1 MTNVDCNG
9 VQNGPALVDD
19 CGVCQ
24 LAYIYN
30 FVTHVPT
37 FISDTSGLVLGPT
50 EALILPNNPTNPLW
64 NASCQGCTDPLALNY
79 DSSAT
84 IDDGSCTYAPV
95 PVQAPLFFSEYAEG
109 SSNNKYFEIFNP
121 TSDTIFLSNY
131 AYPSV
136 ANAPTTA
143 GQYEYWNDFDAGSY
157 ILPNDVYVVA
167 HPSADP
173 LILALADETHQY
185 LSNGDDGYG
194 LVYGNQSSYVVIDW
208 LGDWNGDP
216 GSGWSVAGVSNATK
230 DHTLVRKCG
239 VLTGNTS
246 WTNSSGV
253 DSVSSEWL
261 VYPNETWMYLGTHDV
276 TCQIA
281 IYGCMDSL
289 AINFDSTA
297 TVDDGSCIFPPVD
310 CYGIVNGIS
319 IIDSCGVCQPA
330 IIYNYVTHVATPLLA
345 DTSSVVLG
353 PTEMIVLASS
363 PMNTYWNS
371 SCSGCT
377 DPTALNYDSTATID
391 DGSCIAIVY
400 GCTNPAAIN
409 YFPGANVD
417 DGSCCLVAG
426 CTDPTASNY
435 DPNACIDDGS
445 CIIGT
450 TCSGSPITNLGVT
463 NIIHNRATFTFDDM
477 NSSTCRVDQLRIKYR
492 EVGTTAWSQKNM
504 GSPTGYDPVTGIC
517 NSTSRTDKLV
527 LGLSANTTYEWQ
539 MRVWYCST
547 GATAWVNGPNFTTL
561 ADCPNV
567 GNLAVT
573 TPTNTKATFTW
584 DNSNGAYSFVRL
596 QARVDTTGSS
606 FFNIGGVGVLYG
618 TYTKDKN
625 GLVPGTTYR
634 AKSRT
639 WCDPNGGAYKAPSWT
654 SFIYFTMPGS
664 VRLDGGTSIESLD
677 VYPNPSRDIFNV
689 SFTSKEAQ
697 DLEVRVINVVGEVV
711 YTEGLENFTG
721 EYAKE
726 IDLVKYTKGIYFLE
740 ITTDNGVINKKLIL
754 Q

>member
-1 MTNVDCNG
+1 M
-9 VQNGPALVDD
+9 
-19 CGVCQ
+19 
-24 LAYIYN
+24 
-30 FVTHVPT
+30 
-37 FISDTSGLVLGPT
+37 LGPT
-50 EALILPNNPTNPLW
+50 QALFLPNNPTNPLW

-261 VYPNETWMYLGTHDV
+261 VYPNETWMYLGTHNV

-477 NSSTCRVDQLRIKYR
+477 NTSTCRVDQLRIKYR

-573 TPTNTKATFTW
+573 TPTSTKATFTW

-664 VRLDGGTSIESLD
+664 VRLDGGTNIENLD

-711 YTEGLENFTG
+711 YTEGLMN
-721 EYAKE
+721 
-726 IDLVKYTKGIYFLE
+726 LHR
-740 ITTDNGVINKKLIL
+740 
-754 Q
+754 

>member
-1 MTNVDCNG
+1 MMVLVHMQYHQLWLLQGVMDFTVPSGGSDGKAIHVVATDNIADLSVYGIGVANNGGGTDGQEYTFDSISVNAGDHILLARSVTAMTAYFDACYSEFDHVLLASSAISQNGDDAIELFYNGNVIETFGDINVDGTGKPWDYMDSWAYKDASGTVTFDSVSYWIFGGVNCTDGSTTTYDSGCPYPLCPATTNVDCNG

-121 TSDTIFLSNY
+121 TLDTVFLSNY

-261 VYPNETWMYLGTHDV
+261 VYPNETWMYLGTHNP
-276 TCQIA
+276 TCQTA

-435 DPNACIDDGS
+435 NPNACIDDGS
-445 CIIGT
+445 CII
-450 TCSGSPITNLGVT
+450 
-463 NIIHNRATFTFDDM
+463 
-477 NSSTCRVDQLRIKYR
+477 
-492 EVGTTAWSQKNM
+492 
-504 GSPTGYDPVTGIC
+504 
-517 NSTSRTDKLV
+517 
-527 LGLSANTTYEWQ
+527 
-539 MRVWYCST
+539 
-547 GATAWVNGPNFTTL
+547 
-561 ADCPNV
+561 
-567 GNLAVT
+567 
-573 TPTNTKATFTW
+573 
-584 DNSNGAYSFVRL
+584 
-596 QARVDTTGSS
+596 
-606 FFNIGGVGVLYG
+606 
-618 TYTKDKN
+618 
-625 GLVPGTTYR
+625 
-634 AKSRT
+634 
-639 WCDPNGGAYKAPSWT
+639 
-654 SFIYFTMPGS
+654 
-664 VRLDGGTSIESLD
+664 
-677 VYPNPSRDIFNV
+677 
-689 SFTSKEAQ
+689 
-697 DLEVRVINVVGEVV
+697 
-711 YTEGLENFTG
+711 
-721 EYAKE
+721 
-726 IDLVKYTKGIYFLE
+726 
-740 ITTDNGVINKKLIL
+740 
-754 Q
+754 

>member
-1 MTNVDCNG
+1 M
-9 VQNGPALVDD
+9 
-19 CGVCQ
+19 
-24 LAYIYN
+24 
-30 FVTHVPT
+30 
-37 FISDTSGLVLGPT
+37 
-50 EALILPNNPTNPLW
+50 
-64 NASCQGCTDPLALNY
+64 
-79 DSSAT
+79 
-84 IDDGSCTYAPV
+84 
-95 PVQAPLFFSEYAEG
+95 LF
-109 SSNNKYFEIFNP
+109 
-121 TSDTIFLSNY
+121 T
-131 AYPSV
+131 
-136 ANAPTTA
+136 
-143 GQYEYWNDFDAGSY
+143 
-157 ILPNDVYVVA
+157 VV
-167 HPSADP
+167 
-173 LILALADETHQY
+173 
-185 LSNGDDGYG
+185 
-194 LVYGNQSSYVVIDW
+194 W
-208 LGDWNGDP
+208 
-216 GSGWSVAGVSNATK
+216 
-230 DHTLVRKCG
+230 TL
-239 VLTGNTS
+239 
-246 WTNSSGV
+246 
-253 DSVSSEWL
+253 
-261 VYPNETWMYLGTHDV
+261 
-276 TCQIA
+276 
-281 IYGCMDSL
+281 L

-297 TVDDGSCIFPPVD
+297 TVDDGSCIYPFVD
-310 CYGIVNGIS
+310 CYGIINGIS

-330 IIYNYVTHVATPLLA
+330 IIYNYVSHVATPLFT
-345 DTSSVVLG
+345 DTSSVILG

-363 PMNTYWNS
+363 PMNPYWNS

-400 GCTNPAAIN
+400 GCTDSTAIN

-445 CIIGT
+445 CMNST

-492 EVGTTAWSQKNM
+492 EVGTSAWSQKNM

>member
-1 MTNVDCNG
+1 M
-9 VQNGPALVDD
+9 
-19 CGVCQ
+19 
-24 LAYIYN
+24 
-30 FVTHVPT
+30 
-37 FISDTSGLVLGPT
+37 LGPN

-95 PVQAPLFFSEYAEG
+95 PVQASLFFSEYAEG

-121 TSDTIFLSNY
+121 TLDTIFLSNY

-435 DPNACIDDGS
+435 NPNACIDDGS

-450 TCSGSPITNLGVT
+450 TC
-463 NIIHNRATFTFDDM
+463 RFTDYE
-477 NSSTCRVDQLRIKYR
+477 LR
-492 EVGTTAWSQKNM
+492 
-504 GSPTGYDPVTGIC
+504 C
-517 NSTSRTDKLV
+517 
-527 LGLSANTTYEWQ
+527 YE
-539 MRVWYCST
+539 Y
-547 GATAWVNGPNFTTL
+547 
-561 ADCPNV
+561 
-567 GNLAVT
+567 
-573 TPTNTKATFTW
+573 
-584 DNSNGAYSFVRL
+584 YS
-596 QARVDTTGSS
+596 
-606 FFNIGGVGVLYG
+606 
-618 TYTKDKN
+618 
-625 GLVPGTTYR
+625 
-634 AKSRT
+634 
-639 WCDPNGGAYKAPSWT
+639 
-654 SFIYFTMPGS
+654 
-664 VRLDGGTSIESLD
+664 
-677 VYPNPSRDIFNV
+677 
-689 SFTSKEAQ
+689 
-697 DLEVRVINVVGEVV
+697 
-711 YTEGLENFTG
+711 
-721 EYAKE
+721 
-726 IDLVKYTKGIYFLE
+726 
-740 ITTDNGVINKKLIL
+740 
-754 Q
+754 